1 MAENL
6 LTLMEVPRA
15 RKRVRDPDA
24 WINEL
29 GPGGL
34 DHGLK
39 LRACAQSRFGGF

>member
-6 LTLMEVPRA
+6 LTLMEVPRE

-29 GPGGL
+29 GPQGQL
-34 DHGLK
+34 NYP
-39 LRACAQSRFGGF
+39 